1 MSTLKVENIHFNSSG
16 TQRIEFDAQS
26 DTIKIPNSTLMVGN
40 TDVVS
45 EMANNATT
53 ANDSAIAYA
62 IALG

>member
-1 MSTLKVENIHFNSSG
+1 MSTIKVENIHFNSSG
-16 TQRIEFDAQS
+16 THRIEFDAQS